1 MKVYDITVEI
11 NSELPIWPGDPEVKI
26 ERFEKLEAGDNANIS
41 RMEMGL
47 HTGTHVDAP
56 YHFLSGGITLDK
68 IPLERFIGSVSVVE
82 VPVDVNILSSEV
94 LARMPADRITDRTLF
109 KTRNSKH
116 WSERPH
122 RFHPDFVAIDP
133 SGAQFLIERGVR
145 LVGIDYLSIA
155 PFRKSKETHE
165 ILLGAGVIILE
176 GLDLSAIKQGIYQ
189 LYCLPLKLG
198 GVEGAPAR
206 VILVEN

>member
-1 MKVYDITVEI
+1 MKIYDITVEI
-11 NSELPIWPGDPEVKI
+11 NPELPVWPGDPDVKI

-41 RMEMGL
+41 RLEMGL
-47 HTGTHVDAP
+47 HSGTHVDAP
-56 YHFLSGGITLDK
+56 YHFLAEGITLDK
-68 IPLERFIGSVSVVE
+68 IPLERFIGSASVVE
-82 VPVDVNILSSEV
+82 VPGEVNILSGEV
-94 LARMPADRITDRTLF
+94 LARLPAVKITERILF
-109 KTRNSKH
+109 KTRNSNH

-133 SGAQFLIERGVR
+133 SGARFLVEQGVK

-165 ILLGAGVIILE
+165 ILLGAGLIILE

>member
-1 MKVYDITVEI
+1 MKIYDITVEI
-11 NSELPIWPGDPEVKI
+11 NPELPVWPGDPEVKI
-26 ERFEKLEAGDNANIS
+26 ERFEKLESGDNANIS
-41 RMEMGL
+41 RMGMGL

-56 YHFLSGGITLDK
+56 YHFLTEGITLDK
-68 IPLERFIGSVSVVE
+68 IPLERFIGTVSVVE
-82 VPVDVNILSSEV
+82 VSGEVNILSREL
-94 LARMPADRITDRTLF
+94 LARLPAEWITERILF
-109 KTRNSKH
+109 KTRNSNH

-133 SGAQFLIERGVR
+133 SGARFLVERGVK

-165 ILLGAGVIILE
+165 ILLGASVIILE